1 MNGLLSVVVPA
12 YNEEAALPAS
22 AAAITGALDRAGVPF
37 ELIYVDDGSQ
47 DGTWSLIQKLSAAD
61 PRIRGVSFSRNF
73 GKDPAIFAGLS
84 RAAGDCCAV
93 LDCDLQHPPE
103 VLPEMYRLW
112 QEGWQV
118 VEGVKAARSKE
129 SPLYRLCA
137 GLFYSLISRTAGLDM
152 RRSSD
157 FRLLDRQ
164 VVDALLA
171 VSDRGMFFRALSSWV
186 GFRRT
191 RVEFSVAERVAGT
204 SKWSFTALLRYALF
218 SIVSF
223 SSAPLH
229 IATALGCVLLP
240 LTVLLAV
247 IMLAAGGAS
256 ASWLAL
262 FAVLDL
268 LAVGCLLICLGILGL
283 YVGRILRQ
291 AGGRPDY
298 IIADECGVSH
308 EKADQNAV

>member
-1 MNGLLSVVVPA
+1 MKGLLSVIVPA

-22 AAAITGALDRAGVPF
+22 AAAITEALEGAGIPF
-37 ELIYVDDGSQ
+37 ELIYVDDGSK
-47 DGTWSLIQKLSAAD
+47 DGTWPLIQKLSAAD

-93 LDCDLQHPPE
+93 MDCDLQHPPQ

-112 QEGWQV
+112 QSGWQV
-118 VEGVKAARSKE
+118 VEGVKAERGRE

-137 GLFYSLISRTAGLDM
+137 GLFYAVISRTAGLDM

-157 FRLLDRQ
+157 FRLLDRE
-164 VVDALLA
+164 VMDTLLSIPERE
-171 VSDRGMFFRALSSWV
+171 VFFRGLSSWV
-186 GFRRT
+186 GFKRT
-191 RVEFSVAERVAGT
+191 AVEFSVAERVAGA
-204 SKWSFTALLRYALF
+204 SKWSIAALFRYAV
-218 SIVSF
+218 SSVTSF

-240 LTVLLAV
+240 LTALLAV
-247 IMLAAGGAS
+247 IMLASGGAS
-256 ASWLAL
+256 AGWLTL

-268 LAVGCLLICLGILGL
+268 LAAGCLLVCMGILGL
-283 YVGRILRQ
+283 YVARILRQ
-291 AGGRPDY
+291 VNGRPKY
-298 IIADECGVSH
+298 IIAEECGVRH
-308 EKADQNAV
+308 EKAV